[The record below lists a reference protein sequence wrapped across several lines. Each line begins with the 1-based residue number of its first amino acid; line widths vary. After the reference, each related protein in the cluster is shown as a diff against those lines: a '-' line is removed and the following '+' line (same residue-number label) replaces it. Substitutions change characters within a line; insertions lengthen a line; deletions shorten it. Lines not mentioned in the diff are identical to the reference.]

1 MDDPAEEDE
10 PEDRREDELE
20 DRHKEPA
27 LEQLP
32 KPGDEET
39 AESSDDVARRTLSSH
54 EGNFLREPGR
64 RNRQNLKLDEQMS
77 VSVKRHQEWS

>member
-1 MDDPAEEDE
+1 MDDPAKEDE

-64 RNRQNLKLDEQMS
+64 RNRQTARKQGA
-77 VSVKRHQEWS
+77 RP

>member
-64 RNRQNLKLDEQMS
+64 RNRQNGRKTMA
-77 VSVKRHQEWS
+77 RP